1 MHSHA
6 RPFSRRRFLGGL
18 TLAGTAGLL
27 GVYPRPVAAEPPPET
42 TRIRL
47 IQFNSACQAPL
58 YLSEELL
65 RTEGFTDVQWV
76 RSNVDVWKHLVAG
89 TVDLGLN
96 FVGPNLIG
104 LDSGAPAVILA
115 GGHVGCFELLGTD
128 RVHSIRDLKGK
139 TVLVE
144 RLGESAHL
152 FLSAMATYVG
162 LDPRRDINWVTVSD
176 AVADG
181 AALLAEGK
189 IDAFM
194 AFPPVAQE
202 ARAKKLGHV
211 VVNSAVD
218 RPWSQYFCCMIIG
231 HRDFI
236 RQYPVATKRAMR
248 AILKSTDLCALAPE
262 GQARALVD
270 KGWGKQYEYAFQM
283 MKDLPYGRW
292 RDYSAEDTVRFYAL
306 RLREAGMIKSTPQ
319 KLIAEG
325 TDWRFFNELKKELKG

>member
-27 GVYPRPVAAEPPPET
+27 GVHPRPVAAEPPPET

-47 IQFNSACQAPL
+47 LQFTSACQAPL

-76 RSNVDVWKHLVAG
+76 RSEMDFVSSHLAAG
-89 TVDLGLN
+89 TVDLGMN

-104 LDSGAPAVILA
+104 MDSGAPAVILA
-115 GGHVGCFELLGTD
+115 GGHVGCFELVGTD

-139 TVLVE
+139 KVGITVL
-144 RLGESAHL
+144 GTAAHV
-152 FLSAMATYVG
+152 FLSAMAAQVG
-162 LDPRRDINWVTVSD
+162 LDPRRDINWAPDET
-176 AVADG
+176 ADT
-181 AALLAEGK
+181 AALLTEGK

-194 AFPPVAQE
+194 AFPPTTQE
-202 ARAKKLGHV
+202 LRAKKIGHV

-231 HRDFI
+231 HRDFV
-236 RQYPVATKRAMR
+236 RQNPVATKRAMR
-248 AILKSTDLCALAPE
+248 AILKTADLCAQAPE
-262 GQARALVD
+262 RQARALVD

-283 MKDLPYGRW
+283 MRDLPYGRW
-292 RDYSAEDTVRFYAL
+292 RDYSPEDTVRFYAL
-306 RLREAGMIKSTPQ
+306 RLHEAGMIKSTPQ

-325 TDWRFFNELKKELKG
+325 TDWRFIDQLKREMKG